1 MYTGEKDRIAHIN
14 FVMSCIHRSTNQI
27 YEHLIDRE
35 YEDLRKEISLLMK
48 QLKDI
53 KDSIDDD

>member
-1 MYTGEKDRIAHIN
+1 MHSQVN
-14 FVMSCIHRSTNQI
+14 NQI
-27 YEHLIDRE
+27 YVHLIDRE

-53 KDSIDDD
+53 KDSVDDD